1 VANTVA
7 AAVRNR
13 MFPPED
19 DADGAETVLETGR
32 SSAKFGTRRH
42 SSPTHATDATEVCW
56 PDGYADKR
64 GQVMWDRVM
73 DLL

>member
-1 VANTVA
+1 
-7 AAVRNR
+7 

-32 SSAKFGTRRH
+32 SSVERADIVLLRR
-42 SSPTHATDATEVCW
+42 TDAIEVCW
-56 PDGYADKR
+56 PDMYADKR